1 MRNPSLFVE
10 MKMLKIGD
18 LVRPKEFNFR
28 DQVGIVIAIGRM
40 GSVGVRLMD
49 GRVVTYNRGS
59 LRIIS
64 ESG

>member
-1 MRNPSLFVE
+1 MQNPLLFVE

-28 DQVGIVIAIGRM
+28 DQVGIVIAIGWM

-49 GRVVTYNRGS
+49 GRIVTYNRGS